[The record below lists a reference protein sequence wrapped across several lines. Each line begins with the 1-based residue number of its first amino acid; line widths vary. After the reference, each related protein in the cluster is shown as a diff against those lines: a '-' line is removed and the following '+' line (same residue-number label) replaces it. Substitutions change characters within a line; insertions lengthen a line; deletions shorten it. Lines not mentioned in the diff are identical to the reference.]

1 MSFLDVQNRFDKV
14 ITMAAKTL
22 LIVAHAPSLNTQ
34 KLAQAA
40 YSGANHPDIDVTVI
54 LKSPQDTQ
62 PEDVL
67 AADALLLGTTENLAY
82 MAGLTKDF
90 FDRCYYPVLEKKQGM
105 PFAVYIRAG
114 HDGTGTKRALKTITT
129 GLRWSWVQ
137 EALILQGDWQDSFAA
152 QVEELAMTLAAGV
165 EAGI

>member
-1 MSFLDVQNRFDKV
+1 MSG
-14 ITMAAKTL
+14 KTL
-22 LIVAHAPSLNTQ
+22 LIVAHAPSKNTE

-40 YSGANHPDIDVTVI
+40 SQGANHPDIDINVV

-67 AADALLLGTTENLAY
+67 AADALLLGTTENLSY

-90 FDRCYYPVLEKKQGM
+90 FDRCYYPVLEHKQGL
-105 PFAVYIRAG
+105 PFALYIRAG
-114 HDGTGTKRALKTITT
+114 FDGTGAALAMKTIIT
-129 GLRWSWVQ
+129 GLRWNQIQ
-137 EALILQGDWQDSFAA
+137 ETLILKGDWQDDFIT

-165 EAGI
+165 EAGIY

>member
-1 MSFLDVQNRFDKV
+1 MVAVSDMTAN
-14 ITMAAKTL
+14 IKTL
-22 LIVAHAPSLNTQ
+22 LIVAHAPSPNTK
-34 KLAQAA
+34 KLAEAA
-40 YSGANHPDIDVTVI
+40 HKGADHPDLEVKVI

-90 FDRCYYPVLEKKQGM
+90 FDRCYYPVLEKKQGL

-114 HDGTGTKRALKTITT
+114 HDGTGTKLALKTITT
-129 GLRWSWVQ
+129 GLRWEWIQ
-137 EALILQGDWQDSFAA
+137 EALILQGEWQEDFAN

-165 EAGI
+165 EAGIY

>member
-1 MSFLDVQNRFDKV
+1 
-14 ITMAAKTL
+14 MASKTL
-22 LIVAHAPSLNTQ
+22 LIVAHAPSPNTK

-40 YSGANHPDIDVTVI
+40 YDGANHPDIDIKVV

-67 AADALLLGTTENLAY
+67 SADALLLGTTENLAY
-82 MAGLTKDF
+82 MAGLTKYF

-114 HDGTGTKRALKTITT
+114 HDGTGTKLALKIITT

-137 EALILQGDWQDSFAA
+137 EALMLQGSWQESFTERG
-152 QVEELAMTLAAGV
+152 EELAMTLAAGV
-165 EAGI
+165 EAGIY

>member
-1 MSFLDVQNRFDKV
+1 
-14 ITMAAKTL
+14 MASKTL
-22 LIVAHAPSLNTQ
+22 LIVAHAPSPNTK

-40 YSGANHPDIDVTVI
+40 YYGANHPELDINVI

-90 FDRCYYPVLEKKQGM
+90 FDRCYYRALEKKQGM

-114 HDGTGTKRALKTITT
+114 HDGTGTKLALKIITT

-137 EALILQGDWQDSFAA
+137 EALILQGDWQEIFTD

-165 EAGI
+165 EAGIY

>member
-1 MSFLDVQNRFDKV
+1 MAQKPSMS
-14 ITMAAKTL
+14 TKTL
-22 LIVAHAPSLNTQ
+22 LIVAHAPSPNTQ

-40 YSGANHPDIDVTVI
+40 YDGANHPDIDITVI

-90 FDRCYYPVLEKKQGM
+90 FDRCYYPMLEEKQGM
-105 PFAVYIRAG
+105 PFALYIRAG
-114 HDGTGTKRALKTITT
+114 QDGTGTHRAMQTITT
-129 GLRWSWVQ
+129 GLRWSWIQ
-137 EALILQGDWQDSFAA
+137 DALILKGDWQEEFTE

-165 EAGI
+165 EAGIY

>member
-1 MSFLDVQNRFDKV
+1 MIN
-14 ITMAAKTL
+14 MATKTL
-22 LIVAHAPSLNTQ
+22 LIVAHAPSPNT
-34 KLAQAA
+34 KRLAHAA
-40 YSGANHPDIDVTVI
+40 YAGASHPELDINVI

-82 MAGLTKDF
+82 MSGLTKDF

-105 PFAVYIRAG
+105 PFAIYIRAG
-114 HDGTGTKRALKTITT
+114 HDGTGTKLALKTITT

-137 EALILQGDWQDSFAA
+137 EALILQDDWQEIFTD

-165 EAGI
+165 EAGIY

>member
-1 MSFLDVQNRFDKV
+1 MTS
-14 ITMAAKTL
+14 KTL
-22 LIVAHAPSLNTQ
+22 LIVAHIPSENTK

-40 YSGANHPDIDVTVI
+40 YRGANHPDINIQVV

-67 AADALLLGTTENLAY
+67 AADALLLGTTENLSY

-105 PFAVYIRAG
+105 PFALYIRAG
-114 HDGTGTKRALKTITT
+114 HDGTGTRLAMQTIIT
-129 GLRWSWVQ
+129 GLRWNQVQ
-137 EALILQGDWQDSFAA
+137 ETLILQGSWQDDFIE
-152 QVEELAMTLAAGV
+152 QVEELAMILAAGV
-165 EAGI
+165 EAGIY

>member
-1 MSFLDVQNRFDKV
+1 MQMGPNMP
-14 ITMAAKTL
+14 TKTL
-22 LIVAHAPSLNTQ
+22 LIIAHAPSVNTK
-34 KLAQAA
+34 KLSQAA
-40 YSGANHPDIDVTVI
+40 YDGANHPDIDIKVVI
-54 LKSPQDTQ
+54 KSPQDTQ

-105 PFAVYIRAG
+105 PFALYIRAG
-114 HDGTGTKRALKTITT
+114 EDGTGTKRAIQTITT
-129 GLRWSWVQ
+129 GLRWSWIQ
-137 EALILQGDWQDSFAA
+137 EALILQGVWQDEFTA

-165 EAGI
+165 EAGIY

>member
-1 MSFLDVQNRFDKV
+1 MVVVNEMS
-14 ITMAAKTL
+14 TKTL
-22 LIVAHAPSLNTQ
+22 LIVAHAPSSNTK
-34 KLAQAA
+34 KLAEAA
-40 YSGANHPDIDVTVI
+40 YNGANHTDINVNVV

-90 FDRCYYPVLEKKQGM
+90 FDRCYYPVLEEKQGL

-114 HDGTGTKRALKTITT
+114 HDGTGTKLALKTITT
-129 GLRWSWVQ
+129 GLRWEWIQ
-137 EALILQGDWQDSFAA
+137 EALILQGEWQDGFGE

-165 EAGI
+165 EAGIY

>member
-1 MSFLDVQNRFDKV
+1 
-14 ITMAAKTL
+14 MAQTPNMFTKTL
-22 LIVAHAPSLNTQ
+22 LIVAHAPSPNTQ

-40 YSGANHPDIDVTVI
+40 YDGANHPDIDINVI

-90 FDRCYYPVLEKKQGM
+90 FDRCYYPVLEEKQGM

-114 HDGTGTKRALKTITT
+114 HDGTSTKLALKTITT
-129 GLRWSWVQ
+129 GLRWSWIQ
-137 EALILQGDWQDSFAA
+137 EARILQGDWQEGLAE

-165 EAGI
+165 EAGIY

>member
-1 MSFLDVQNRFDKV
+1 
-14 ITMAAKTL
+14 MATKTL
-22 LIVAHAPSLNTQ
+22 LIVAHAPSKNTK

-40 YSGANHPDIDVTVI
+40 YDGASHPDLDVNVI
-54 LKSPQDTQ
+54 LKPPQDTQ

-105 PFAVYIRAG
+105 PFALYIRAG
-114 HDGTGTKRALKTITT
+114 FDGTGTKLAIKTITT
-129 GLRWSWVQ
+129 GLRWEWIQ
-137 EALILQGDWQDSFAA
+137 EALILQGDWQEVFTE

-165 EAGI
+165 EAGIY

>member
-1 MSFLDVQNRFDKV
+1 MSV
-14 ITMAAKTL
+14 KTL
-22 LIVAHAPSLNTQ
+22 LIVAHAPSQNTQ

-40 YSGANHPDIDVTVI
+40 YQGANHPEIDVKVV

-90 FDRCYYPVLEKKQGM
+90 LIVATIRC
-105 PFAVYIRAG
+105 
-114 HDGTGTKRALKTITT
+114 
-129 GLRWSWVQ
+129 
-137 EALILQGDWQDSFAA
+137 
-152 QVEELAMTLAAGV
+152 
-165 EAGI
+165 

>member
-1 MSFLDVQNRFDKV
+1 MS
-14 ITMAAKTL
+14 TKTL
-22 LIVAHAPSLNTQ
+22 LIVAHAPSPNTQ
-34 KLAQAA
+34 KLALAA
-40 YSGANHPDIDVTVI
+40 FDGANHPDIDVKVI

-90 FDRCYYPVLEKKQGM
+90 FDRCYYPVLEEKQGM

-114 HDGTGTKRALKTITT
+114 HDGTGTKLALKTIAT
-129 GLRWSWVQ
+129 GLRWSWIQ
-137 EALILQGDWQDSFAA
+137 EALILQGDWQDSFAE

-165 EAGI
+165 EAGIY

>member
-1 MSFLDVQNRFDKV
+1 
-14 ITMAAKTL
+14 MANKTL
-22 LIVAHAPSLNTQ
+22 LIVAHTPSPNTQ

-40 YSGANHPDIDVTVI
+40 YDSANHPDIDVTVI

-90 FDRCYYPVLEKKQGM
+90 FDRCYYPVLEKNQGM

-137 EALILQGDWQDSFAA
+137 EALILQGDWQESFAA
-152 QVEELAMTLAAGV
+152 QVEELAMTLAAGI
-165 EAGI
+165 EAGIY

>member
-1 MSFLDVQNRFDKV
+1 MTFNAV
-14 ITMAAKTL
+14 TKTL
-22 LIVAHAPSLNTQ
+22 LIVAHAPSPNTE

-40 YSGANHPDIDVTVI
+40 YAGANHPDIDINVI

-90 FDRCYYPVLEKKQGM
+90 FDRCYYAVLEEKQGM
-105 PFAVYIRAG
+105 PCTPDFQSCRSVAHQQPIRLQAAYPAAIS
-114 HDGTGTKRALKTITT
+114 KRQIGRAH
-129 GLRWSWVQ
+129 V
-137 EALILQGDWQDSFAA
+137 
-152 QVEELAMTLAAGV
+152 
-165 EAGI
+165 